1 MNIKRIKFLIALY
14 VGKVLVFLTRLIS
27 KERGTNIPG
36 AYANKIQKDFINGFR
51 GINYDKVIFITGTN
65 GKSTTNNIIVHTL
78 KTAGKTVATNLE
90 GANLIG
96 GIATALIKNSTLTG
110 NMKTECMCFEIDERS
125 FARIY
130 EYLPAKNICITNLQ
144 KDQVQRNGEP
154 DYIYQKLRKVIN
166 PSMTLYLNN
175 EEPRAKSFED
185 MGCKVF
191 YYGVEKN
198 ETSFEK
204 NDFFDV
210 SLPCPK
216 CNDKIKFNYYNI
228 DNVGNFTCT
237 GCNFKSEEKPNFEI
251 KNINFETNEFECDGK
266 KYKVPYS
273 QPFFMYNYALCIAIC
288 QKFQV
293 PADKIQEA
301 FSTFKNISGRLETIH
316 YGSKEIKYIRIKQ
329 ENPETLQSAFD
340 YIARDNKPKIFM
352 LGLEQLVDFKPY
364 YTNTFYSFDCNV
376 NKLIE
381 SNIERYICFSEAVA
395 YDSANRLIYAGV
407 DKNKISILPTDS
419 DEEILK
425 ELDKYDCD
433 NVYLVTWL
441 HKYEELI
448 KDVAKIKKAGG
459 KDGK

>member
-1 MNIKRIKFLIALY
+1 MKKLKFLVALW
-14 VGKVLVFLTRLIS
+14 VGKFLAFLTRLVS

-36 AYANKIQKDFINGFR
+36 AYANKIQKDFIKGFT
-51 GINYDKVIFITGTN
+51 GINYDKTIFITGTN

-78 KTAGKTVATNLE
+78 KTAGKAVTTNIE

-96 GIATALIKNSTLTG
+96 GIATALIKNSTLLG
-110 NMKTECMCFEIDERS
+110 KVKTEYICCEIDERS

-130 EYLPAKNICITNLQ
+130 EYLPAKNVCITNLQ

-154 DYIYQKLRKVIN
+154 DYIYQKLKKVIN
-166 PSMTLYLNN
+166 KDMTIFLNN

-185 MGCKVF
+185 MAGKVI

-198 ETSFEK
+198 DTSFEK
-204 NDFFDV
+204 NDFYDV

-228 DNVGNFTCT
+228 DNVGNFTCMS
-237 GCNFKSEEKPNFEI
+237 CNFKSEENADVCI
-251 KNINFETNEFECDGK
+251 KNINFKDKEFECDER
-266 KYKVPYS
+266 KYQVPYIE
-273 QPFFMYNYALCIAIC
+273 PYFIYNYALCIAIC
-288 QKFQV
+288 KNFEIEKE
-293 PADKIQEA
+293 KIEEA
-301 FSTFKNISGRLETIH
+301 FKTFKNIGGRLETIE
-316 YGSKEIKYIRIKQ
+316 YKTKKIKYIRIKQ

-340 YIARDNKPKIFM
+340 YIARDDKPKIFM
-352 LGLEQLVDFKPY
+352 IGLEQLVDFKPY
-364 YTNTFYSFDCNV
+364 YTNTFYAFDCNV
-376 NKLIE
+376 DKLIE
-381 SNIERYICFSEAVA
+381 SNIERYISFSEAVA
-395 YDSANRLIYAGV
+395 FDTANRLIYAGI

-433 NVYLVTWL
+433 NVYLITWL

-448 KDVAKIKKAGG
+448 RDVAKMKEAGENNE
-459 KDGK
+459 